1 MQEKIKILLV
11 DDEQKNIK
19 ILLEILEFEEEYLV
33 ESVLSG
39 RKCLE
44 LIPDFKPDIL
54 LLDIMMPDLDG
65 YEVCKQIRNN
75 PEYSF
80 IKIMMLSGRAMQDEI
95 DKGMAAGADRYL
107 SKPFSMTELLDA
119 LKVLWEQTDNK

>member
-19 ILLEILEFEEEYLV
+19 ILLEILEFEEEYIV
-33 ESVLSG
+33 ESALSG
-39 RKCLE
+39 RECLE

-54 LLDIMMPDLDG
+54 LLDIMMPDLNG

-75 PEYSF
+75 SDYSSM
-80 IKIMMLSGRAMQDEI
+80 KIMMLSGRAMQDEI
-95 DKGMAAGADRYL
+95 DKGMAAGADLYI

-119 LKVLWEQTDNK
+119 LKVLWEQVDNS

>member
-1 MQEKIKILLV
+1 MEEKIKILLV
-11 DDEQKNIK
+11 DDEKKNIE
-19 ILLEILEFEEEYLV
+19 ILLEILEFEEEYIV

-39 RKCLE
+39 RECLA

-54 LLDIMMPDLDG
+54 LLDIMMPDING

-75 PEYSF
+75 SEYSSL
-80 IKIMMLSGRAMQDEI
+80 KIMMLSGRAMQDEI
-95 DKGMAAGADRYL
+95 DKGMAAGADLYI

-119 LKVLWEQTDNK
+119 LKLLWEEGDNS